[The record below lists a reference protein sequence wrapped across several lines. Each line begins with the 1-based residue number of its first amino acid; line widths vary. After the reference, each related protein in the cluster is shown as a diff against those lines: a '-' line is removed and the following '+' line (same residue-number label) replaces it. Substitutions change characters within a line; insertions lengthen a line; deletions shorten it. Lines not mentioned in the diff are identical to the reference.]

1 MGWDDA
7 FRIVCGE
14 VGLPP
19 SEFYR
24 LLYCELVLILEGFRK
39 RHARAAR
46 ERHEESAWI
55 VSWLLIPHKNADA
68 DPITPDQLMGR
79 KPRGKPAPA
88 FVTDEA
94 KARALVEG
102 FRAQSKEEL
111 TDGK

>member
-1 MGWDDA
+1 MGCEDA

-14 VGLPP
+14 AGLPP

-46 ERHEESAWI
+46 ERHEESAWM
-55 VSWLLIPHKNADA
+55 VSGLLKPHKKADA
-68 DPITPDQLMGR
+68 DPITPGQLMGR
-79 KPRGKPAPA
+79 KPRGKPAPV
-88 FVTDEA
+88 FESDEA

-102 FRAQSKEEL
+102 FRAQSKKEL